1 MTITETWPAAGRPF
15 TVAELDRMPDDGRR
29 YELLDGVLIV
39 SPRPTTIHQ
48 FVAMR
53 LLRVLAD
60 ACPEDLCVVPEP
72 AVELGRTQTEFD
84 PDLAVVRIDQIGGAK
99 FTEPPLLV
107 VEIRSPST
115 ALIDLNRKK
124 AAYERFGVPSY
135 WIVNPDPP
143 QPELTVF
150 ELRDGSYALVA
161 TTPGPLTSPIIPS
174 PSAIDP
180 ARPDQWTAP
189 MTRDALRRAT
199 AWAYRLGPTAWPY
212 ARRAPAPFG
221 PRSLVGGSSS
231 STGQTHLAEPIQQG
245 GLALVPGTEFEQPL
259 PERSRIVIVELNDAF
274 DAGALTARLTAWR
287 R

>member
-1 MTITETWPAAGRPF
+1 MSVVTIAEAWPAAGHPF

-29 YELLDGVLIV
+29 YELLDGALVV

-72 AVELGRTQTEFD
+72 AVELGPQTEFD
-84 PDLAVVRIDQIGGAK
+84 PDLVVVRMDQIGGAK

-115 ALIDLNRKK
+115 ALVDLNRKK

-150 ELRDGSYALVA
+150 ELRDGRYALVA
-161 TTPGPLTSPIIPS
+161 TTPGPFAAHHPFAVS
-174 PSAIDP
+174 IDP
-180 ARPDQWTAP
+180 ACLTAG
-189 MTRDALRRAT
+189 LRR
-199 AWAYRLGPTAWPY
+199 
-212 ARRAPAPFG
+212 
-221 PRSLVGGSSS
+221 
-231 STGQTHLAEPIQQG
+231 
-245 GLALVPGTEFEQPL
+245 
-259 PERSRIVIVELNDAF
+259 
-274 DAGALTARLTAWR
+274 
-287 R
+287 